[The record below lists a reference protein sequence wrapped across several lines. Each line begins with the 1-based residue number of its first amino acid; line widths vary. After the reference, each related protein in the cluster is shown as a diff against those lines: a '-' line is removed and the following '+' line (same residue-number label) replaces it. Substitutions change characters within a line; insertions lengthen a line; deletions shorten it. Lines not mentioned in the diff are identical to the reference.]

1 MVELTLQILEKSIFS
16 WTTEHAL
23 ARKKQVTDVLTILDM
38 KNGGLSVLAKKFP
51 IIIGTYSHITDSANL
66 MIHYAHKRVSNRHAI
81 IYDEENT
88 IKIIDCGTKT
98 GTIIERDKKLIQV
111 SPKGAELQ
119 NKDIII
125 LGTEVKILALIS

>member
-1 MVELTLQILEKSIFS
+1 MVELTLQILEKSLFS

-23 ARKKQVTDVLTILDM
+23 ARKKQVTDVLTILDSQ
-38 KNGGLSVLAKKFP
+38 NGGFIVSAKKFP

-66 MIHYAHKRVSNRHAI
+66 MIHYTHKRVSNRHAV
-81 IYDEENT
+81 IYNEENT
-88 IKIIDCGTKT
+88 IKIKDFGTKT

-111 SPKGAELQ
+111 TKQGTELQ

-125 LGTEVKILALIS
+125 LGAEVRILALIS